1 MIGPL
6 LERLDEVI
14 ASDTLRANLLPR
26 APHVVP
32 QLMKTLRDESY
43 SSVDVAS
50 RISRDVVLSAEVI
63 RSATSTYRAKD
74 DDEGE
79 IDLARAVAMIG
90 TAGLRRAIASVVLRP
105 IFDAGGDTL
114 SAKAAVKIWR
124 DADRKARLSAAL
136 AGQQSLDPF
145 DGYLAGLLHNS
156 GWTAALRALD
166 GFDDLLF
173 SSVDLAHPAVVPQL
187 LRRRDALFGA
197 IVGPWNLSPAI
208 DSLAAGGRPARPR
221 RGALA
226 ARRRPAR
233 SQPARRAVRAG
244 PDRAPAGERP
254 CPAGRRSPSRSRIA
268 ISASAGRPDGRDADL
283 SSRLAAG
290 RRSLPRAHS
299 RGSSAHDTPHHP
311 ARCRARLRRRRRHGR
326 QPGVRRQDARLL
338 LRRKPRGLQSAVL
351 HHRHHRRRVVGADL
365 QPPGRVRDRHDQH
378 RARPG
383 RELDRHARRPEP
395 TPSA

>member
-1 MIGPL
+1 MSLSGLWARFKSRRPGPADKAVPAPAAATAPVAAPRATPPPAQTAANGAAVDGAASERHDERQVRFFCWLVGVSAASAPGAEEPAAAVIGPL

-63 RSATSTYRAKD
+63 RSATAAYRAKE

-105 IFDAGGDTL
+105 IFESGGDTL

-136 AGQQSLDPF
+136 AGQESLDPF

-156 GWTAALRALD
+156 GWTAMLRAID
-166 GFDDLLF
+166 GFEDLI
-173 SSVDLAHPAVVPQL
+173 VGGADLVHPAVVPQL

-197 IVGPWNLSPAI
+197 IVAPWNLSPAV
-208 DSLAAGGRPARPR
+208 DRLAEEVGKVGLDAARSPLGVALREANRLAALY
-221 RGALA
+221 AL
-226 ARRRPAR
+226 
-233 SQPARRAVRAG
+233 
-244 PDRAPAGERP
+244 APAGHRP
-254 CPAGRRSPSRSRIA
+254 
-268 ISASAGRPDGRDADL
+268 
-283 SSRLAAG
+283 AAVV
-290 RRSLPRAHS
+290 
-299 RGSSAHDTPHHP
+299 
-311 ARCRARLRRRRRHGR
+311 
-326 QPGVRRQDARLL
+326 PGWATL
-338 LRRKPRGLQSAVL
+338 
-351 HHRHHRRRVVGADL
+351 
-365 QPPGRVRDRHDQH
+365 
-378 RARPG
+378 ARPVQDCYAG
-383 RELDRHARRPEP
+383 LAK
-395 TPSA
+395 TA

>member
-1 MIGPL
+1 VAANGAAAQAAPAERHDERHVRFFCWLVGVSAAAAPGPEEAPAAVIGPL

-74 DDEGE
+74 DDAGE

-156 GWTAALRALD
+156 GWTAALRAID
-166 GFDDLLF
+166 GFEDLLF
-173 SSVDLAHPAVVPQL
+173 SSVDLAHPAVVLQL

-197 IVGPWNLSPAI
+197 IVGPWSLSPAI
-208 DSLAAGGRPARPR
+208 DSLAEEVGQLG
-221 RGALA
+221 LD
-226 ARRRPAR
+226 
-233 SQPARRAVRAG
+233 AVR
-244 PDRAPAGERP
+244 
-254 CPAGRRSPSRSRIA
+254 SPLGVALREA
-268 ISASAGRPDGRDADL
+268 N
-283 SSRLAAG
+283 RLAA
-290 RRSLPRAHS
+290 LYAL
-299 RGSSAHDTPHHP
+299 A
-311 ARCRARLRRRRRHGR
+311 
-326 QPGVRRQDARLL
+326 
-338 LRRKPRGLQSAVL
+338 
-351 HHRHHRRRVVGADL
+351 
-365 QPPGRVRDRHDQH
+365 PPGH
-378 RARPG
+378 RPAAAVPG
-383 RELDRHARRPEP
+383 WATLAKPVQDCYLGLGRTA
-395 TPSA
+395 